1 MPFEVVV
8 ERQGVAGVSD
18 VADHGAG
25 PDVPE
30 MSEAAEMRIADEALR
45 ADQTDGTTGE
55 PVVAVRYGQSGE
67 RRADRPAEGRV
78 DVVALVRV
86 EPSRG
91 PRLTEIVLIRDGSL
105 HGAHRERG
113 SRRRVV
119 RSGTRV
125 GGETSRPDD
134 VAPRREGVTV
144 DQPDP
149 PHPGD
154 QLLDDPCVRD
164 RVMAGVPTSNETRR
178 LEDQSVAIV

>member
-8 ERQGVAGVSD
+8 ERQGVAGVSH

-25 PDVPE
+25 TDVPE

-45 ADQTDGTTGE
+45 ADQPDGTAGE
-55 PVVAVRYGQSGE
+55 PVVAVRHGKSGE
-67 RRADRPAEGRV
+67 RSADRPAERCV
-78 DVVALVRV
+78 DVVALMRV

-91 PRLTEIVLIRDGSL
+91 ARLTEVILIRDGAL
-105 HGAHRERG
+105 HGTHRERG
-113 SRRRVV
+113 PRRRVI
-119 RSGTRV
+119 RAGTWV
-125 GGETSRPDD
+125 GVEPSHPDD

-154 QLLDDPCVRD
+154 QLLDDP
-164 RVMAGVPTSNETRR
+164 
-178 LEDQSVAIV
+178 